1 MRDSFIFYRSFVQ
14 AIEDTSP
21 DDFKAIVLAASA
33 YALDGVEP
41 DFSNSLLKMA
51 FNFMKP
57 LIDSNNSKWEE
68 VRKKRVESGR
78 LGGAKTG
85 NQNARKNKQNKQML
99 EKQAKQAVD
108 VNVDDKVANAPFVV
122 SSETT
127 QSQKDAIELSTLLL
141 MSHRKE
147 IPDYLSGKNDEKTI
161 NSWAQDIEKLI
172 RLDGQSPDVIKQVVL
187 WAKTPG
193 GFWFPNI
200 QSGKKLREKYEVL
213 YSQMLSMKNTETS
226 HRSESA
232 NGFKQNGMHGFK
244 NALDRFDA
252 EGNEIK
258 SHNGSADRFKFK
270 NALDRFDDEGNPI
283 QPHGNTAIEAHSGAQ
298 TAPE

>member
-14 AIEDTSP
+14 AIEDTPP
-21 DDFKAIVLAASA
+21 DDFKAIVLAASE

-41 DFSNSLLKMA
+41 DFSNGLLKMA
-51 FNFMKP
+51 FSFMKP

-68 VRKKRVESGR
+68 IRKKRVESGR
-78 LGGAKTG
+78 LGGARTG
-85 NQNARKNKQNKQML
+85 NQNARKNKQNNQML

-108 VNVDDKVANAPFVV
+108 VNGNVDVNVDVNDKVAKAPFVV
-122 SSETT
+122 SEKTT

-141 MSHRKE
+141 TSHRRE

-172 RLDGQSPDVIKQVVL
+172 RLDGKSPDAIRQVIL

-213 YSQMLSMKNTETS
+213 YSQMLPRKNTETS
-226 HRSESA
+226 HRNEF
-232 NGFKQNGMHGFK
+232 NPGGMFNFK
-244 NALDRFDA
+244 NALDRFDGEENQIQFP
-252 EGNEIK
+252 EGV
-258 SHNGSADRFKFK
+258 K
-270 NALDRFDDEGNPI
+270 NAVG
-283 QPHGNTAIEAHSGAQ
+283 S
-298 TAPE
+298 